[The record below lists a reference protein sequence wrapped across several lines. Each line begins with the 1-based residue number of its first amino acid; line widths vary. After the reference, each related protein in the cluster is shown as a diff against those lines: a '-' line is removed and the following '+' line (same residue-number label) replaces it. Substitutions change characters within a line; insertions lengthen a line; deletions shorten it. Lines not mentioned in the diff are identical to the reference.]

1 MRLGLGLSLTG
12 LRRASPYDAEDLAK
26 GTLLLGFVAFN
37 EPTLQLNFVAQD
49 YRAWVD
55 DSSWPYGVVGVFKRK
70 A

>member
-12 LRRASPYDAEDLAK
+12 PRRAGRFDAEDLAK
-26 GTLLLGFVAFN
+26 GTLLLGFVAVN
-37 EPTLQLNFVAQD
+37 EPTLQLDFVAQD

-55 DSSWPYGVVGVFKRK
+55 DPSWPYGVVGVFKRK

>member
-26 GTLLLGFVAFN
+26 GTLLLDFTVTN
-37 EPTLQLNFVAQD
+37 EPTLQLNFVAMD

-55 DSSWPYGVVGVFKRK
+55 DPSWPYGVIGLFKVK